1 MANQSIG
8 DLMEASIGKIRDMVD
23 ANTVVGDP
31 ITTPDGVTVIPV
43 SRMSFGFASG
53 GNDKSPQSKGIW
65 GGAGAAVR
73 VSPIGFL
80 VVKDG
85 GVHMV
90 NLSAP
95 AVTPMDRLLDM
106 IPEIIDRVEYMV
118 DKYSGGGTES
128 AD

>member
-8 DLMEASIGKIRDMVD
+8 DLMETSIGKIRDMVD
-23 ANTVVGDP
+23 ANTVVGEP

-73 VSPIGFL
+73 VSPVGFL
-80 VVKDG
+80 IVKDG
-85 GVHMV
+85 GVRMLNV
-90 NLSAP
+90 SAP
-95 AVTPMDRLLDM
+95 AITTVDRALDM
-106 IPEIIDRVEYMV
+106 VPELFDRIESMV
-118 DKYSGGGTES
+118 DNYAGGKDS

>member
-8 DLMEASIGKIRDMVD
+8 DLMETSIGKIRDMVD
-23 ANTVVGDP
+23 ANTIVGEP

-53 GNDKSPQSKGIW
+53 GNDKNPQSKGIW

-80 VVKDG
+80 VIKDG
-85 GVHMV
+85 GVRML
-90 NLSAP
+90 NISAP
-95 AVTPMDRLLDM
+95 AVTAVDRALDM
-106 IPEIIDRVEYMV
+106 VPEMLDRIESMV
-118 DKYSGGGTES
+118 GKQKKED
-128 AD
+128 

>member
-8 DLMEASIGKIRDMVD
+8 DLMETSIGKIRDMVD
-23 ANTVVGDP
+23 ANTVVGEP

-53 GNDKSPQSKGIW
+53 GNDKSTQSKGIW

-73 VSPIGFL
+73 VSPVGFL
-80 VVKDG
+80 IVKDG
-85 GVHMV
+85 GVRMLNV
-90 NLSAP
+90 SAP
-95 AVTPMDRLLDM
+95 AITTVDRALDM
-106 IPEIIDRVEYMV
+106 VPELFDRIESMV
-118 DKYSGGGTES
+118 DKYAGGKDS

>member
-8 DLMEASIGKIRDMVD
+8 DLMETSIGKIRDMVD
-23 ANTVVGDP
+23 ANTVVGEP

-53 GNDKSPQSKGIW
+53 GNDKNPQSKGIW

-80 VVKDG
+80 VIKDG
-85 GVHMV
+85 GVRML
-90 NLSAP
+90 NISAP
-95 AVTPMDRLLDM
+95 AITTADRVLDM
-106 IPEIIDRVEYMV
+106 VPELIDRIESMV
-118 DKYSGGGTES
+118 DKYKGKGE
-128 AD
+128 D

>member
-8 DLMEASIGKIRDMVD
+8 DLMETSIGKIRDMVD
-23 ANTVVGDP
+23 ANTVVGEP

-53 GNDKSPQSKGIW
+53 GNDKKPQNKGIW

-80 VVKDG
+80 VIKDG
-85 GVHMV
+85 GVRML
-90 NLSAP
+90 NIAAP
-95 AVTPMDRLLDM
+95 AVTAVDRALDM
-106 IPEIIDRVEYMV
+106 VPELIDRIESMV
-118 DKYSGGGTES
+118 DKYTPKKE
-128 AD
+128 D

>member
-8 DLMEASIGKIRDMVD
+8 DLMETSIAKIRDMVD
-23 ANTVVGDP
+23 ANTVIGEP

-53 GNDKSPQSKGIW
+53 GNDKNPQSKGIW

-80 VVKDG
+80 IVKDG
-85 GVHMV
+85 GVRML
-90 NLSAP
+90 NISAP
-95 AVTPMDRLLDM
+95 AVTTVDRALDM
-106 IPEIIDRVEYMV
+106 VPELIDRIEAMVE
-118 DKYSGGGTES
+118 KHSPKTE
-128 AD
+128 D

>member
-8 DLMEASIGKIRDMVD
+8 DLMETSIGKIRDMVD
-23 ANTVVGDP
+23 ANTIVGEP

-53 GNDKSPQSKGIW
+53 GNDKNPQSKGIW

-80 VVKDG
+80 VIKDG
-85 GVHMV
+85 GVRML
-90 NLSAP
+90 NISAP
-95 AVTPMDRLLDM
+95 AVTAVDRALDMVPELLDR
-106 IPEIIDRVEYMV
+106 IESMV
-118 DKYSGGGTES
+118 GKQKKED
-128 AD
+128 

>member
-8 DLMEASIGKIRDMVD
+8 DLMETSIGKIRDMVD
-23 ANTVVGDP
+23 ANTVVGEP

-53 GNDKSPQSKGIW
+53 GNDKSQQSKGIW

-73 VSPIGFL
+73 VSPVGFL
-80 VVKDG
+80 IVKDG
-85 GVHMV
+85 GVRMLNV
-90 NLSAP
+90 SAP
-95 AVTPMDRLLDM
+95 AITTVDRALDM
-106 IPEIIDRVEYMV
+106 VPELFDRIESMV
-118 DKYSGGGTES
+118 DKYAGGKDS

>member
-1 MANQSIG
+1 
-8 DLMEASIGKIRDMVD
+8 MVD
-23 ANTVVGDP
+23 ANTVVGEP

-73 VSPIGFL
+73 VSPVGFL
-80 VVKDG
+80 IVKDG
-85 GVHMV
+85 GVRMLNV
-90 NLSAP
+90 SAP
-95 AVTPMDRLLDM
+95 AITTVDRALDM
-106 IPEIIDRVEYMV
+106 VPELFDRIESMV
-118 DKYSGGGTES
+118 DKYAGGKDS